1 MHRLL
6 DGNSGSLPASADTR
20 EEPFFIAMKSP
31 EFAQALEH
39 LRRDGH
45 FACLVSF
52 GLADVDDESLAF
64 DVFGFDVDG
73 LAQSQSTL
81 IDERTIGTVASIA
94 EGAQEAVDFLAG
106 ENIG

>member
-6 DGNSGSLPASADTR
+6 DSDAGALPASADTR
-20 EEPFFIAMKSP
+20 EEPFFIAMKGP
-31 EFAQALEH
+31 EFAQTPEH

-45 FACLVSF
+45 LACLVDF
-52 GLADVDDESLAF
+52 GLGDVNDEPLAF
-64 DVFGFDVDG
+64 DVLGFDVDG

-81 IDERTIGTVASIA
+81 IDERAIGTVASIA